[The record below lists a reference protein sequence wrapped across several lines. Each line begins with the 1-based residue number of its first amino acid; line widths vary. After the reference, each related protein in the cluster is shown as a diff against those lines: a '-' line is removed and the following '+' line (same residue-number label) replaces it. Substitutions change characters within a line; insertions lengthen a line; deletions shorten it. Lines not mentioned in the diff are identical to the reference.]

1 MLTSLSVGV
10 SGLRAHQTQLEVT
23 GNNLANV
30 NTTGFKSTRVSFSDI
45 LSRTLSYGS
54 PPTGTRGGTNPK
66 QIGSGVLVGSLSVNH
81 AQGAIQNTGR
91 DADVAVDGSGFFVLS
106 DNGRQFYTRDGA
118 FALDSEGYL
127 VSSTSGLRVLGFPA
141 NENAGAAAAPGSGAA
156 YLRVP
161 LGTELMARATASVQ
175 LAGNLSSDTT
185 ASSGTT
191 LRFVVYDTLGSARDV
206 EVVFSRQS
214 DGSWAWQARE
224 AGQSSAIGSGSVSFD
239 ANGRPA
245 GGITGEISLPAVGA
259 TGGAAQTISLDLS
272 HLTQVASETD
282 LRLSSQDGL
291 PPAPM
296 VSFSFDS
303 EGTLVG
309 HFANGLSRPLGRLA
323 LAYVPNPAGLRAVGE
338 NLWAVA
344 PNSGAAQLVE
354 ASKVGSKFVGQALEM
369 SNVDMAEEFT
379 RMIIAQR
386 AFQASARVITSS
398 DEVLQELMQIKR

>member
-1 MLTSLSVGV
+1 MLTSLSAGV
-10 SGLRAHQTQLEVT
+10 SGLRAQQTQLEVT

-54 PPTGTRGGTNPK
+54 PPSGTTGGTNPK
-66 QIGSGVLVGSLSVNH
+66 QVGSGVQVAALSVNH
-81 AQGAIQNTGR
+81 AQGAIQTTGR
-91 DADVAVDGSGFFVLS
+91 DGDVAISGTGFFVLS
-106 DNGRQFYTRDGA
+106 DNGRQVFTRDGA
-118 FALDSEGYL
+118 FTVDSEGYL
-127 VSSTSGLRVLGFPA
+127 VSSTSGLRVLGVPSDA
-141 NENAGAAAAPGSGAA
+141 TSGVAAAGSGAT

-161 LGTELMARATASVQ
+161 LGTELMARPTSSVQ
-175 LAGNLSSDTT
+175 LAGNLSANTIES
-185 ASSGTT
+185 ASAVT
-191 LRFVVYDTLGSARDV
+191 RFVLYDSLGAARDIQLA
-206 EVVFSRQS
+206 FSRQA
-214 DGSWAWQARE
+214 DGTWTWEARE
-224 AGQSSAIGSGSVSFD
+224 ANSDTSIGSGTISFGS
-239 ANGRPA
+239 NGLPSSGA
-245 GGITGEISLPAVGA
+245 LGEITLPAVGNA
-259 TGGAAQTISLDLS
+259 GMGAQTISLDMS
-272 HLTQVASETD
+272 HLTQMASDTD
-282 LRLSSQDGL
+282 VRLSSQDGL

-296 VSFSFDS
+296 TGFSFDKD
-303 EGTLVG
+303 GTLVG

-344 PNSGAAQLVE
+344 PNSGQAQITE
-354 ASKVGSKFVGQALEM
+354 ANKLGSSLIGGALEM